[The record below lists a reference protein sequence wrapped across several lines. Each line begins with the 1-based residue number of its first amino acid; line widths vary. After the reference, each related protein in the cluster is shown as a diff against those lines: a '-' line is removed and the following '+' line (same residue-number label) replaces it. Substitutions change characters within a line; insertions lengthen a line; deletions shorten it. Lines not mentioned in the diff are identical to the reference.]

1 MQADSAEAVSE
12 SSSEPAQELSYG
24 ETTLKISQLKAQIH
38 RLESRLDST
47 SESSSDEEQDVR
59 SGWLSAKADNLTAE
73 VLRLQTENA
82 DVQTKHTTALQVG
95 TTSCAINHWLRIGHK
110 FSLLCCSSKM
120 MEAYLSST

>member
-1 MQADSAEAVSE
+1 MTLQAESDGGASE

-59 SGWLSAKADNLTAE
+59 SGWLSAKAENLTAE
-73 VLRLQTENA
+73 VLRLQTENVDNQA
-82 DVQTKHTTALQVG
+82 KHTTALEVG
-95 TTSCAINHWLRIGHK
+95 VPYRMWHK
-110 FSLLCCSSKM
+110 NNRNILLCD
-120 MEAYLSST
+120 AVL